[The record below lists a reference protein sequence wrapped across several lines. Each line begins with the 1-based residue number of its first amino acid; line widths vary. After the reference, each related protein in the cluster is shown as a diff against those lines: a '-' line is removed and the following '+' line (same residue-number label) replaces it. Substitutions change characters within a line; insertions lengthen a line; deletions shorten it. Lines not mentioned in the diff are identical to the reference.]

1 LALLAV
7 GALLL
12 IALYAHGKWQERRLL
27 RRMRERLHGG
37 VGDALLQAAAVPRR
51 QEPGFFGTNLST
63 AVPDKSGAGRT
74 ADQPADESAWPDAL
88 GATAGPARSG
98 IGSAAAGVGPS
109 WPAGGSAAAAG
120 SSRPGV
126 GSAAAAAAAAAY
138 AAGEDTP
145 FAMAAAEEAGEQ
157 TAAPPMPAQVTSE
170 ALRTPPALLQPSWTE
185 DPLLDCS
192 LEIRCAHAVDG
203 VSVIDAASALAHA
216 SWPLPVNFVVWDGR
230 HQQWVLPDRFGY
242 YTDALA
248 SLQLADRRTR
258 IDAAGI
264 EQFVRVVQ
272 ELAVKLDADVDVP
285 DTGRLLAMAA
295 DLDRLCT
302 RFDIR
307 IGLTV
312 ESTGPYWTGPQ
323 LRNAAHETG
332 FVATG
337 AQRWVCKDADG
348 EPLYTLQVD
357 PAVMNRA
364 LLELDIAV
372 APVASQAFRA
382 MVESAWALAGVLGA
396 RVVDDNGVPI
406 DARSVDAIDAQ
417 LSRVYADMRA
427 AGIEPGSTRARRL
440 YP

>member
-1 LALLAV
+1 MRSDLQLALLAV

-12 IALYAHGKWQERRLL
+12 LGLYVHGKWQERRLL

-37 VGDALLQAAAVPRR
+37 VGDALLQATAVPRR
-51 QEPGFFGTNLST
+51 QEPGFFGTDLAA
-63 AVPDKSGAGRT
+63 AVPDQAGPGRI
-74 ADQPADESAWPDAL
+74 ADRAADE
-88 GATAGPARSG
+88 ATR
-98 IGSAAAGVGPS
+98 AAG
-109 WPAGGSAAAAG
+109 AN
-120 SSRPGV
+120 
-126 GSAAAAAAAAAY
+126 AAAAAATAAY

-145 FAMAAAEEAGEQ
+145 FAMAAAEEAQEQ
-157 TAAPPMPAQVTSE
+157 VAGPAAPVHVTSE

-216 SWPLPVNFVVWDGR
+216 NWPLPVNFVVWDGR

-272 ELAVKLDADVDVP
+272 ELAVKLDADVDLP
-285 DTGRLLAMAA
+285 DTGRLLVMAQ
-295 DLDRLCT
+295 DLDRLCA

-323 LRNAAHETG
+323 LRNAASETG
-332 FVATG
+332 FVATS
-337 AQRWVCKDADG
+337 AQRWVCNDPDG

-357 PAVMNRA
+357 PAVMNRV

-372 APVASQAFRA
+372 APVAQQPFRA

-396 RVVDDNGVPI
+396 RVVDDNGVVI